1 MTKLE
6 FGIWDL
12 GFLKNMADKKALRL
26 KYKKLRK
33 NLSEE
38 FIEEMSLQLANQAL
52 KLPIWDKTYYH
63 IFLSISE
70 KKEVNTEYLMHILQG
85 KDKSIV
91 VSKADFK
98 TGEMKHFLLQENTIL
113 KTSEYGIPEPIS
125 GIEISP
131 ETLEVVFVPLLAFD
145 LKGHRIGYGKGFYD
159 RFLKKCNP
167 TAVFIGLSFFDAEP
181 EILFERTDIPLNF
194 CITPKK
200 IMDFQNNLLS
210 L

>member
-1 MTKLE
+1 M
-6 FGIWDL
+6 
-12 GFLKNMADKKALRL
+12 DKKTLRL
-26 KYKKLRK
+26 KYKNLRK

-38 FIEEMSLQLANQAL
+38 SIEEMSLQIANQAL

-91 VSKADFK
+91 VSKADFES
-98 TGEMKHFLLQENTIL
+98 GEMKHFLLQENTVL
-113 KTSEYGIPEPIS
+113 KISEYRIPEPAS
-125 GIEISP
+125 GLEISP
-131 ETLEVVFVPLLAFD
+131 QTLDVIVVPLLAFD
-145 LKGHRIGYGKGFYD
+145 LKGHRICYGKGFYD
-159 RFLKKCNP
+159 RFLEKCGPN
-167 TAVFIGLSFFDAEP
+167 TLFVGLSFFEAEP
-181 EILFERTDIPLNF
+181 EIFFEATDVPLTF

-200 IMDFQNNLLS
+200 IMDFQNNPLS